1 MLSIKV
7 QFLTRYLV
15 SRQVRG
21 EYEWGKLAQ
30 QR

>member
-1 MLSIKV
+1 MLFITV

-15 SRQVRG
+15 SRQVAE

-30 QR
+30 QS